1 MTDIRTRKGAS
12 RCKPG
17 RGENKGEDDER
28 VAGEG
33 ERMCARLFVES
44 LESGKD
50 RSKNSRGTGRRQQSA
65 G

>member
-1 MTDIRTRKGAS
+1 MTDVRTRKGAS
-12 RCKPG
+12 QCKPG
-17 RGENKGEDDER
+17 GGEDKGDDDER

-33 ERMCARLFVES
+33 ERMCVCLRRA

-50 RSKNSRGTGRRQQSA
+50 RSENSRGTGRRQQSA